1 MAVFLCGFMGCG
13 KSTIASVL
21 AKNMGC
27 PYCDTDDLIVKNEGM
42 TIPEIFEKKG
52 ESYFRNVEK
61 ELVKELSGYKGVAAC
76 GGGLMLNSEN
86 YKNASKDGIVVF
98 LNTPFEVCYERIAGD
113 KNRPV
118 AASKTKEELKALFDE
133 RYEKYMQNSDFVID
147 CDSSPM
153 ETVKLILKTI
163 SIKNF

>member
-21 AKNMGC
+21 AKYMGC
-27 PYCDTDDLIVKNEGM
+27 SYCDTDDLIVQKEGM
-42 TIPEIFEKKG
+42 SIPEIFEKKG
-52 ESYFRNVEK
+52 ENYFRDAEK
-61 ELVKELSGYKGVAAC
+61 ELVKELSDYKGVAAC

-86 YKNASKDGIVVF
+86 YKNASKNGVVVF
-98 LNTPFEVCYERIAGD
+98 LNASFETCYERIAGD

-118 AASKTKEELKALFDE
+118 AASKTKEQLKALFDE

-153 ETVKLILKTI
+153 ETAKLILKTI
-163 SIKNF
+163 SIKKF